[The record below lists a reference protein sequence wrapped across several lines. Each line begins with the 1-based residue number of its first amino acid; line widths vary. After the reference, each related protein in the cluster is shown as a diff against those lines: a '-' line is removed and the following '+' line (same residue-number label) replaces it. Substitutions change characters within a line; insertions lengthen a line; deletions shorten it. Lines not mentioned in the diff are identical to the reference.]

1 MLVDISFMFYIF
13 DPICTVVH
21 TWIDENR
28 LHLSKQT
35 FVIYAE
41 DRIQYDVFDSFNLFI
56 AFS

>member
-13 DPICTVVH
+13 DPICT
-21 TWIDENR
+21 TCIDENR
-28 LHLSKQT
+28 LHLAKQT